1 MASTAA
7 SIHRT
12 LNLIVPTATTL
23 PPSLIDLATNLLAQS
38 RAKVPS
44 LKPDEEIARPF
55 ACCHIACERLKHR
68 LALEIGKVG
77 PPCGPRIYKKLYA
90 FLDSSLAAEP
100 STPRTKRVQDVEVTP
115 GYGRAGRLEVG
126 GTPRSGRQGASAVK
140 ATPGSL
146 GNRNRAA
153 AEQDS
158 GASNLPSFTMPLIRH
173 VCEACKMPRAATHVY
188 AGVESVYRALQSTA
202 QRAERD
208 GGTPSKRRRSNGG
221 DAETVTHEVM
231 PVPTDEQIPALI
243 ATVYL
248 MTAQMMR
255 GQAGA
260 VASKLQQRKT
270 QTAIEGFFAAQENA
284 AVAINPDSLQKD
296 IETYTQAAT
305 AQGWTDIEWYKNLHS
320 INDTTTGATTGYDED
335 NGPAT
340 PRRQPAKTPLR
351 RKEKHSQ
358 RKIGDE
364 QENPAGLLPG
374 LGTMFQPAVDW
385 LSEERRAEFDAW
397 KEDLL
402 SEVAAVE
409 ARG

>member
-55 ACCHIACERLKHR
+55 ACCHIACERLKNR

-77 PPCGPRIYKKLYA
+77 PPCGPRIYKRLYA

-100 STPRTKRVQDVEVTP
+100 STPRTKRVQDVGATP
-115 GYGRAGRLEVG
+115 ASGRGGRLIL
-126 GTPRSGRQGASAVK
+126 TAGASAAK

-146 GNRNRAA
+146 GKRSRAV

-158 GASNLPSFTMPLIRH
+158 GASNLPQFTMPLIRYL
-173 VCEACKMPRAATHVY
+173 CESCGTSRAATHVY

-202 QRAERD
+202 QRTEMKEAE
-208 GGTPSKRRRSNGG
+208 TPSKRRKSNGG
-221 DAETVTHEVM
+221 DVDRTASGM
-231 PVPTDEQIPALI
+231 LAVPTDELIPALI
-243 ATVYL
+243 AAVYL
-248 MTAQMMR
+248 VTAEAIE
-255 GQAGA
+255 GQSRLA
-260 VASKLQQRKT
+260 ASKPQQRK
-270 QTAIEGFFAAQENA
+270 ALVAAEAFFTNQEST
-284 AVAINPDSLQKD
+284 VVELRPDVLRKD
-296 IETYTQAAT
+296 METYLQAVT
-305 AQGWTDIEWYKNLHS
+305 HSWTDMEWYRNLRS
-320 INDTTTGATTGYDED
+320 VNGTNNTTDLDAGYDED
-335 NGPAT
+335 SAPTT
-340 PRRQPAKTPLR
+340 PRRRPAKTPLR

-358 RKIGDE
+358 QKIGEDE
-364 QENPAGLLPG
+364 HNPAGLLPG

-385 LSEERRAEFDAW
+385 LSEERRADYDAW

-402 SEVAAVE
+402 GYIAAVE
-409 ARG
+409 SKA

>member
-23 PPSLIDLATNLLAQS
+23 PLSLIDLATNLLAQS

-90 FLDSSLAAEP
+90 FLDSSLIAEP
-100 STPRTKRVQDVEVTP
+100 STPRTKRVQDVGATP
-115 GYGRAGRLEVG
+115 GSGRLGRLEAG
-126 GTPRSGRQGASAVK
+126 TTPRSGRQGASAVK
-140 ATPGSL
+140 ATLGSL
-146 GNRNRAA
+146 GKRSRSL

-158 GASNLPSFTMPLIRH
+158 GASNLPAFTMPLVRH
-173 VCEACKMPRAATHVY
+173 VCKACKLPRAATHVY

-202 QRAERD
+202 QRAERE

-221 DAETVTHEVM
+221 DTDTVDQEVM
-231 PVPTDEQIPALI
+231 PVPTEEQIPALI

-248 MTAQMMR
+248 MTAQAMR
-255 GQAGA
+255 GQTGA
-260 VASKLQQRKT
+260 AASKLQQRKT
-270 QTAIEGFFAAQENA
+270 QTAIEAFFDTQENA
-284 AVAINPDSLQKD
+284 AVTLPPDSLRKD
-296 IETYTQAAT
+296 FETYTQAAT
-305 AQGWTDIEWYKNLHS
+305 TQGWTDMEWYKNLGS
-320 INDTTTGATTGYDED
+320 TNDTAADAATSHDED

-358 RKIGDE
+358 RRIGEDE
-364 QENPAGLLPG
+364 QNPAGLLPG

-385 LSEERRAEFDAW
+385 LSEERRAEYHSW

-402 SEVAAVE
+402 GEVALVE
-409 ARG
+409 